1 MKTDALHI
9 RIPTQIKRWL
19 AGEAKQ
25 NERSINAQTVFLL
38 KQEMEKA
45 SGAYQANPDASNSD
59 LERST

>member
-9 RIPTQIKRWL
+9 RIPAQIKRWL
-19 AGEAKQ
+19 AGEAKR

-45 SGAYQANPDASNSD
+45 PEHTDQSRSDASND
-59 LERST
+59 Q